1 MMTPDVDLKQLN
13 ARFADASPREILA
26 CAFETWPNCAL
37 SFSGAED
44 VLLLHLAS
52 KLQPDVRVFTLDTG
66 RLHAQTYEF
75 IERVRETYGLRID
88 MLYPDAERL
97 QRLVS
102 EKGLFSFY
110 RDGHDECCGIR
121 KIEPMRRH
129 LAGFDAWVSGIRRDQ
144 SPTRREIDV
153 FEVDG
158 QFSGMGVP
166 LIKIN
171 PLANRTSGEVWNQ
184 IRMIEIP
191 YNPLHDQGFAS
202 IGCEPCTRPTGPGQH
217 EREGRW
223 WWEEAT
229 LKECGLHKK

>member
-13 ARFADASPREILA
+13 AHFADASPRDILA

-44 VLLLHLAS
+44 VLLLHLVS
-52 KLQPDVRVFTLDTG
+52 KLRPDVRVFTLDTG
-66 RLHAQTYEF
+66 RLHAQTHEF
-75 IERVRETYGLRID
+75 IERVRETYGVRID
-88 MLYPDAERL
+88 MLYPDAKRL

-129 LAGFDAWVSGIRRDQ
+129 LAGFDAWISGIRRDQ

-171 PLANRTSGEVWNQ
+171 PLANRTSDEVWNQ
-184 IRMIEIP
+184 IRMLEIP

>member
-13 ARFADASPREILA
+13 ARFTDASPREILA

-184 IRMIEIP
+184 IRMLEIP

>member
-13 ARFADASPREILA
+13 AHFADASPRDILA

-52 KLQPDVRVFTLDTG
+52 KLRPDVRVFTLDTG

-75 IERVRETYGLRID
+75 IERVRETYGLGID
-88 MLYPDAERL
+88 MLYPDAKRL

-171 PLANRTSGEVWNQ
+171 PLANRTSDEVWNQ
-184 IRMIEIP
+184 IRMLEIP

>member
-1 MMTPDVDLKQLN
+1 MSTDADFTELN
-13 ARFADASPREILA
+13 ARLADASPQEILA
-26 CAFETWPNCAL
+26 CAFETWPKCAL

-52 KLQPDVRVFTLDTG
+52 KLRPDVRVFTLDTG

-110 RDGHDECCGIR
+110 RDGHEECCDIR

-129 LAGFDAWVSGIRRDQ
+129 LEGFDAWISGIRRDQ
-144 SPTRREIDV
+144 SPTRWEIDV
-153 FEVDG
+153 FEIDAR
-158 QFSGMGVP
+158 FSSMGVP

-171 PLANRTSGEVWNQ
+171 PLANQTSGDVWNQ
-184 IRMIEIP
+184 IRMLEIP

>member
-1 MMTPDVDLKQLN
+1 MMTPDVDLRQLN

-26 CAFETWPNCAL
+26 CAFESWPNCAL

-52 KLQPDVRVFTLDTG
+52 KLRPDVRVFTLDTG
-66 RLHAQTYEF
+66 RLHEQTYEF
-75 IERVRETYGLRID
+75 IERVGETYGLQID

-129 LAGFDAWVSGIRRDQ
+129 LAGFDAWISGIRRDQ

-184 IRMIEIP
+184 IRMLEIP

-202 IGCEPCTRPTGPGQH
+202 IGCEPCTCPTGPGQH

>member
-13 ARFADASPREILA
+13 ARFADAAPRDILA
-26 CAFETWPNCAL
+26 RAFETWPNCAL

-52 KLQPDVRVFTLDTG
+52 KLRPDVRVFTLDTG
-66 RLHAQTYEF
+66 RLHAQTYEY
-75 IERVRETYGLRID
+75 IERVRETYGLRLD
-88 MLYPDAERL
+88 VLYPDAERL

-129 LAGFDAWVSGIRRDQ
+129 LAGFDAWISGIRRDQ

-153 FEVDG
+153 FEVDR

-166 LIKIN
+166 LIKVN

-184 IRMIEIP
+184 IRMLEIP